1 MGQQGDHLETGE
13 ARSAEEILQTVTQDL
28 KSLQQGLVSQLSQ
41 EVTQLQ
47 GEKARLKTE
56 VEQLQAEHQMLQP
69 LRSMPE
75 QQEWARQLAQGLAV
89 QLQSLMAQR
98 LQQSIAATSASS
110 STEFSQPEVSQRD
123 NAQRLLSSLDSSFG
137 KTFRLLQWDLSDPQS
152 LLSQRLSRSQT
163 QEQQAEIILESL
175 VDCLRNQLQAESTQP
190 VLETPDAAPIPFEV
204 GAGPLPIAKQQPKE
218 MSQIQLGFLLVL
230 LSTAALSFHNVVV
243 RVISSSSTILGLV
256 QMGGFIQLGLGVGN
270 SLLILWLRMLVV
282 LPLMV
287 PVSMWLYPP
296 VWRDL
301 KQFLTLRDRRPI
313 YTVVG
318 SGVFL
323 FLSQILIY
331 IAIGQIG
338 PSVAVAILFMYPLV
352 TVPLAWLLFRDRPTP
367 LRWAVMGVISLG
379 VILAALPSI
388 QKTGI
393 TSGGG
398 VAIATAAGVA
408 FACYLIFMQLGFKA
422 KLHPIPVSLVQ
433 FFTIFVLTSTILI
446 LPLNLGVKVA
456 QPTGFVVGGIVLGVL
471 TLVGYL
477 SNNFGVRYMG
487 AAQASIVAS
496 SGPVVTALL
505 AFLIIQTPLNF
516 WQIVGIL
523 LVTGGVTALSFERMK
538 AK

>member
-1 MGQQGDHLETGE
+1 MGQQGDHLETGVE
-13 ARSAEEILQTVTQDL
+13 RSAEEILQTVTQDL

-47 GEKARLKTE
+47 GEKTRLKTE
-56 VEQLQAEHQMLQP
+56 VEQLQAEYQTLQP
-69 LRSMPE
+69 IRSLP
-75 QQEWARQLAQGLAV
+75 QQQQWARQLAQGLAI
-89 QLQSLMAQR
+89 QLQTLMVQR
-98 LQQSIAATSASS
+98 LQQSVGISGSSATDANG
-110 STEFSQPEVSQRD
+110 QRI
-123 NAQRLLSSLDSSFG
+123 AQRLLASLDSSFG
-137 KTFRLLQWDLSDPQS
+137 TTFRLLQQDLSDSQS
-152 LLSQRLSRSQT
+152 ALSQRLGRSQT
-163 QEQQAEIILESL
+163 QEQQAEVILESL
-175 VDCLRNQLQAESTQP
+175 VNCLREQLHAESTQP
-190 VLETPDAAPIPFEV
+190 ALDTPDAAPIPFEV
-204 GAGPLPIAKQQPKE
+204 GAGPLPIAKQPKRE
-218 MSQIQLGFLLVL
+218 LSQIQLGFLLVL

-243 RVISSSSTILGLV
+243 RILSSPSTVLGLV
-256 QMGGFIQLGLGVGN
+256 QTGGFIQLGLGLGN

-282 LPLMV
+282 LPLMI

-301 KQFLTLRDRRPI
+301 RQFLTLRDRRPV

-367 LRWAVMGVISLG
+367 LRWVVMGVISLG

-388 QKTGI
+388 EKTGI
-393 TSGGG
+393 ASGSG
-398 VAIATAAGVA
+398 VAIATAAGFA

-433 FFTIFVLTSTILI
+433 FFTIFVLSSTILI
-446 LPLNLGVKVA
+446 LPLNLGVRVA
-456 QPTGFVVGGIVLGVL
+456 QPIGFVVGGIILGVL

-477 SNNFGVRYMG
+477 SNNFGVRFMG